1 MRLSRAGEYA
11 VRCILYLSQQG
22 QGVLVTRKSVADNMD
37 IPHQFLSKIA
47 QQLARAGLIEIVQG
61 ARGGFRL
68 ALPPDQISLLDALEA
83 VIGEIYL
90 NDCILRPDSCHRSP
104 HCTVHQVWQTAV
116 HDLRHTLKSARF
128 SDLIQNTCQS
138 ADHPK
143 QKGD

>member
-11 VRCILYLSQQG
+11 IRCILNLSQKG
-22 QGVLVTRKSVADNMD
+22 QGVLVTRKTVADEMD

-61 ARGGFRL
+61 ARGGFKL
-68 ALPPDQISLLDALEA
+68 ALPSDQISLLDVLEA
-83 VIGEIYL
+83 VIGEIFL

-104 HCTVHQVWQTAV
+104 QCAVHQVWQAAV
-116 HDLRHTLKSARF
+116 LDLRQTLRSARF

-138 ADHPK
+138 VDHPQ